1 METDGRTT
9 GFLNKGVNNW
19 VDVGQVKKTEG
30 WDRANIHFADAN
42 GKFSFSSLIL
52 SSNTLL

>member
-1 METDGRTT
+1 MQKDGRTT
-9 GFLNKGVNNW
+9 GFLNKGINNW

-42 GKFSFSSLIL
+42 GKSSPSLIL